1 MEPASTL
8 MLRTAPKR
16 VLIVRLSA
24 LGDVLHCLPALAA
37 IRQSWPET
45 TIDWVCEPMGASLI
59 EGHPDLDHV
68 IRFPRKE
75 VLRHLKK
82 RASMVP
88 AFERG
93 QQFVDTL
100 RRHRYD
106 LLLDLQG
113 NLRSAVVS
121 RLARSRRRVGH
132 HRRETKEF
140 SWALGGRRPSQQAGA
155 VHRVEKNVH
164 LIRQLGF
171 HGDTPAGA
179 LPAYAEETTHLRA
192 ILGPVG
198 PAPTLL
204 HPFVSTFG
212 RFKEWPGGRYAQLAR
227 SLAHRGH
234 RVLITAAPEDDERRN
249 QILEL
254 AGGSAERAPET
265 RSTREL
271 AALIRLSRGVIA
283 ADTGPLHLAAF
294 AQVPVVGLF
303 GPKDPEVY
311 GPWSSRSAVR
321 RAAVPCSPCRLRRCD
336 HAICM
341 TSISVSSVLAAVEDV
356 FSKSRST
363 LVGG

>member
-8 MLRTAPKR
+8 ALQTAPKTI
-16 VLIVRLSA
+16 LIVRLSA

-37 IRQSWPET
+37 IRQSWPDSK
-45 TIDWVCEPMGASLI
+45 IDWVCETMGASLI
-59 EGHPDLDHV
+59 EGHPDLDRV

-75 VLRHLKK
+75 VVRGLKQ
-82 RASMVP
+82 RTNMVL

-100 RRHRYD
+100 RERRYD

-113 NLRSAVVS
+113 NLRSALIS
-121 RLARSRRRVGH
+121 RLARSTRRVGH
-132 HRRETKEF
+132 HRKETKEF
-140 SWALGGRRPSQQAGA
+140 PWVLGGRRPAQEAGA

-171 HGDTPAGA
+171 TGETPAGT
-179 LPAYAEETTHLRA
+179 LPRYSEETARLRTL
-192 ILGPVG
+192 LGPTV

-204 HPFVSTFG
+204 HPFVSAFG
-212 RFKEWPGGRYAQLAR
+212 RFKEWPRESYAQLAR
-227 SLAHRGH
+227 SLADRGH
-234 RVLITAAPEDDERRN
+234 RVLLTAAPEDEERCN
-249 QILEL
+249 DILKL
-254 AGGSAERAPET
+254 AGGSAQRAPET

-271 AALIRLSRGVIA
+271 AALIKLSRGVIA

-294 AQVPVVGLF
+294 AQVPVVGLY
-303 GPKDPEVY
+303 GPKDPGIY

-321 RAAVPCSPCRLRRCD
+321 RASVPCSPCSLRRCD

-341 TSISVSSVLAAVEDV
+341 ASISVPSVLSAVEEA
-356 FSKSRST
+356 FTNTRSI